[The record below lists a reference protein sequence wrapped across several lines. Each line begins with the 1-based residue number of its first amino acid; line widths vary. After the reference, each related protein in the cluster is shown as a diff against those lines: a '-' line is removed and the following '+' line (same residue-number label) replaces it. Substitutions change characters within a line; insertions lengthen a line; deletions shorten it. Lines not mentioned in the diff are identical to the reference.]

1 MLQGIASREEWQLE
15 YITCAWQECLDALQ
29 AGKIDLMPDVAYS
42 AQRDQIFDFHKTPSL
57 YSWSQIY
64 SRAETAIGSTFDL
77 NGKRVAVLR
86 GSIQEEFFSG
96 MMMGFGLKV
105 QMIPAT
111 NLTEVF
117 DLVASGKADAATGP
131 GVRNRA
137 MPPSMVLS
145 AGWNGS
151 VEWGKVNGM
160 LVKQE
165 SLLERRENGLGI
177 LDYTE
182 KTMASSSNLK
192 FIGRMKVR
200 DQEAFIVEH
209 RPESGVVA
217 KMYFDVESYELLS
230 ADSSG
235 PGRAAQMEFFDWKVV
250 DGSYGP
256 TRVTGKWNG
265 KDLGM
270 VITGIA
276 YDPTIDAAIFS
287 P

>member
-1 MLQGIASREEWQLE
+1 MLDVFCGRGRRSSWRIGLMLGMLAVSVGLGCGPGGVKELWSEPDANEILQRHFDHIRKQSVVTATERIRIEGSMRMDTYLGNFTLTQNEAGH
-15 YITCAWQECLDALQ
+15 YALQ
-29 AGKIDLMPDVAYS
+29 
-42 AQRDQIFDFHKTPSL
+42 F
-57 YSWSQIY
+57 
-64 SRAETAIGSTFDL
+64 
-77 NGKRVAVLR
+77 
-86 GSIQEEFFSG
+86 
-96 MMMGFGLKV
+96 
-105 QMIPAT
+105 
-111 NLTEVF
+111 
-117 DLVASGKADAATGP
+117 SGKADAATGP